1 MYHRDS
7 KKLQE
12 TVNYLQGWGN
22 KVKRFKLL
30 KRRNLEE
37 VPYRA
42 ETQTSE
48 DGFVARQVLEFG
60 QGALL
65 SVSHL

>member
-37 VPYRA
+37 VPYGA

-48 DGFVARQVLEFG
+48 DGFVARLVLEFG
-60 QGALL
+60 RGALP